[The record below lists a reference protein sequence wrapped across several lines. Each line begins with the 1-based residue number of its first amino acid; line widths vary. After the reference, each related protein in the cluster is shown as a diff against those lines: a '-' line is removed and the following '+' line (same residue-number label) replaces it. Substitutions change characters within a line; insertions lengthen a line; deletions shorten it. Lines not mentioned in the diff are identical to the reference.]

1 MVNLFLSFFFFLLLP
16 PSFKR
21 STIRLFLA
29 KHVYVYVYMHV
40 CALGT
45 RTTSPP
51 HNMEMAVEL
60 CRAVVVAHAPTPGP
74 SNSTTSNTPDPL
86 VLSSFPPRHLHSLPS
101 HLFIRL
107 HYYIIRANHNIC
119 IYNVQTT
126 EFFFFF
132 SSHFSFSLAHAHA
145 PLETD
150 CASYRSP
157 GGEIRVHVSNHACDF
172 EELETENPSSYYY
185 HSIEKSFLLEF
196 QYIYIY
202 L

>member
-74 SNSTTSNTPDPL
+74 SNSTTSNIPDPL

-132 SSHFSFSLAHAHA
+132 FFTLLILTRTRTP

-172 EELETENPSSYYY
+172 EELENGKPF
-185 HSIEKSFLLEF
+185 FLLLSF
-196 QYIYIY
+196 HRKIPLPSQYIYIY

>member
-60 CRAVVVAHAPTPGP
+60 CRAVVVVHAPTPGP
-74 SNSTTSNTPDPL
+74 SNSTTSNIPDPL

-132 SSHFSFSLAHAHA
+132 SSHFSFSLAHAH
-145 PLETD
+145 PLSKPIARRIDPLVVKSESTSQITR
-150 CASYRSP
+150 AISR
-157 GGEIRVHVSNHACDF
+157 N
-172 EELETENPSSYYY
+172 LKTENPSSYYY
-185 HSIEKSFLLEF
+185 HSIEKSPFLLN
-196 QYIYIY
+196 IYIY